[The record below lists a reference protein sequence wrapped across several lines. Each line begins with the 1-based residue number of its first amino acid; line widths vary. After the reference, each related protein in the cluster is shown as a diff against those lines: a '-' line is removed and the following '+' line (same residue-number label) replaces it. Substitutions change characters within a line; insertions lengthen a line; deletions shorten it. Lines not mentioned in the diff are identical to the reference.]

1 MRTSRV
7 LIATGSIALAL
18 VARSAAGWV
27 SDGVRIC
34 LDNGQSVPAA
44 ATTGVGGA
52 FVAFVNGDAVVCQ
65 YLTPSGSTFP
75 PDLRCADTLAVV
87 EGFSSLSSGSP
98 RITPTESGGAIVAFL
113 QARNGSSIDV
123 FAQAVDGLAARLWG
137 PTGVP
142 VCTASGDQRFAENTF
157 GTIASDGQGGCYI
170 VWEDPRLPANGYD
183 IFTQHLTSTGAVAS
197 GWPVNGLQLT
207 NQLGDQRQA
216 SVVSDDAGGA
226 IVAWQGTLPNNDH
239 DIFASRLL
247 SNGTL
252 ATGWSA
258 NGNVVCSTPDDQ
270 SRPVLTKDG
279 AGGAIVAWQD
289 GRGVDVYAQHI
300 RSDGTV
306 DPQWPANGAAVAPAD
321 SSQLSPEITSDGN
334 GGAFVVW
341 ADNRTVATAPDIYA
355 QHVTSSGVHDPNW
368 LSDGLPIC
376 TEPVDQN
383 SPLIVP
389 DGTGGMIT
397 CWTDKRTAVNQNV
410 DIYAQRV
417 TAGGTMVWTL
427 NGLAICTDPSPQDT
441 PAIAVDSYG
450 GAVIAWRDTR
460 STSFGQIFA
469 QRVGHDGDVGSLASV
484 PVSPGARISLRAW
497 PNPARVAS
505 KIRIAGGE
513 ETLAVYVSDL
523 GGRTVRTL
531 FASSSGRGDGEVA
544 WDLRDETHRR
554 VPPGMYWVRARS
566 QTGQNLAQTTLIVLH

>member
-1 MRTSRV
+1 
-7 LIATGSIALAL
+7 
-18 VARSAAGWV
+18 
-27 SDGVRIC
+27 

>member
-306 DPQWPANGAAVAPAD
+306 APQWPANGAAVAPAD

-544 WDLRDETHRR
+544 RDLRDETHRR

>member
-18 VARSAAGWV
+18 VARSAAGGV
-27 SDGVRIC
+27 SDGVRLC
-34 LDNGQSVPAA
+34 LANGQPVPAA

-306 DPQWPANGAAVAPAD
+306 DPQWP
-321 SSQLSPEITSDGN
+321 
-334 GGAFVVW
+334 
-341 ADNRTVATAPDIYA
+341 RRR
-355 QHVTSSGVHDPNW
+355 SSG
-368 LSDGLPIC
+368 
-376 TEPVDQN
+376 
-383 SPLIVP
+383 LISAQPRNHIGREWRRLRGV
-389 DGTGGMIT
+389 GGQSN
-397 CWTDKRTAVNQNV
+397 R
-410 DIYAQRV
+410 
-417 TAGGTMVWTL
+417 
-427 NGLAICTDPSPQDT
+427 
-441 PAIAVDSYG
+441 
-450 GAVIAWRDTR
+450 RD
-460 STSFGQIFA
+460 
-469 QRVGHDGDVGSLASV
+469 
-484 PVSPGARISLRAW
+484 
-497 PNPARVAS
+497 
-505 KIRIAGGE
+505 
-513 ETLAVYVSDL
+513 
-523 GGRTVRTL
+523 
-531 FASSSGRGDGEVA
+531 
-544 WDLRDETHRR
+544 
-554 VPPGMYWVRARS
+554 RARYLCS
-566 QTGQNLAQTTLIVLH
+566 ARYQLGSP

>member
-18 VARSAAGWV
+18 VARSAAGGV
-27 SDGVRIC
+27 SDGVRLC
-34 LDNGQSVPAA
+34 LANGQPVPAA

-306 DPQWPANGAAVAPAD
+306 APQWPANGAAVAPAD